1 MTVNG
6 QSDRGE
12 VVGFVDLGTNAVR
25 LLVAELHPAGT
36 YTVLSIQREQIRLG
50 EGEFATGRLT
60 QAAIDRAVTVVTR
73 FAALARSLGAG
84 RIVAAATSA
93 TREADNRGVLV
104 RRLESEAGVTL
115 RVVSGREEARLIL
128 EAVRHRVGLD
138 ERPVLVI
145 DIGGGSTEVGV
156 GDADRDLYLDSLK
169 LGALRLAA
177 DRFGLDREEPVGG
190 EDYRELKRAIEVTS
204 VYAAQEV
211 RSLAPVAA
219 YGTSGTIRNLVAVAA
234 RAVRGEEIGDPTT
247 ATLPE
252 LRKAAKLLRGLPLS
266 QRRAVPG
273 LAPERADVVVAG
285 AAVLETLLD
294 ACGVTEIRAVEQCG
308 LREGLLFEEIQSRGD
323 GGTVH
328 RRAVRERSVAGLA
341 RAARVDER
349 HAAKVRELALQ
360 LFDSAARAGLH
371 RLGEGEREL
380 LGFAATLHDAGAS
393 VSYTDHHVHSAYLIR
408 NSDLLGFDQAEI
420 DLMATVALLHRK
432 AMAAGRY
439 PRHPQLGRRAARTA
453 RTLAV
458 LLRIGELLDRGHEGA
473 VAEARLARAGRDAVR
488 LEIVPAGDCRLEEW
502 GLEARRRALEKGLGH
517 RLEIVV
523 LGDGSAAGA
532 TAAGG
537 AGASAAAAARTAA
550 RKRPA

>member
-145 DIGGGSTEVGV
+145 DIGGGSTEVAV

-234 RAVRGEEIGDPTT
+234 RAVRGEENGDPTT

-294 ACGVTEIRAVEQCG
+294 ACGVDRDP
-308 LREGLLFEEIQSRGD
+308 R
-323 GGTVH
+323 
-328 RRAVRERSVAGLA
+328 RRAVRPA
-341 RAARVDER
+341 
-349 HAAKVRELALQ
+349 
-360 LFDSAARAGLH
+360 
-371 RLGEGEREL
+371 
-380 LGFAATLHDAGAS
+380 
-393 VSYTDHHVHSAYLIR
+393 
-408 NSDLLGFDQAEI
+408 
-420 DLMATVALLHRK
+420 
-432 AMAAGRY
+432 
-439 PRHPQLGRRAARTA
+439 RRAA
-453 RTLAV
+453 
-458 LLRIGELLDRGHEGA
+458 LRGDPEPRRRRHGA
-473 VAEARLARAGRDAVR
+473 SAGGARAQRRRPGARR
-488 LEIVPAGDCRLEEW
+488 P
-502 GLEARRRALEKGLGH
+502 RRRASRGE
-517 RLEIVV
+517 
-523 LGDGSAAGA
+523 
-532 TAAGG
+532 G
-537 AGASAAAAARTAA
+537 AGAGAAALRQRGAR
-550 RKRPA
+550 RPPPSR

>member
-1 MTVNG
+1 
-6 QSDRGE
+6 
-12 VVGFVDLGTNAVR
+12 
-25 LLVAELHPAGT
+25 
-36 YTVLSIQREQIRLG
+36 
-50 EGEFATGRLT
+50 
-60 QAAIDRAVTVVTR
+60 
-73 FAALARSLGAG
+73 
-84 RIVAAATSA
+84 
-93 TREADNRGVLV
+93 
-104 RRLESEAGVTL
+104 
-115 RVVSGREEARLIL
+115 
-128 EAVRHRVGLD
+128 VRHRVGLD

-145 DIGGGSTEVGV
+145 DIGGGSTEVAV
-156 GDADRDLYLDSLK
+156 GDADRDLFLDSLK

-177 DRFGLDREEPVGG
+177 DRFGLEREEPVGG

-234 RAVRGEEIGDPTT
+234 RAVRGEDGDPTA

-266 QRRAVPG
+266 QRRAVAG

-308 LREGLLFEEIQSRGD
+308 VREGLLFEEIQSGGD

-341 RAARVDER
+341 RVARVDER

-393 VSYTDHHVHSAYLIR
+393 VSYTDHHVHSAYLIS

-439 PRHPQLGRRAARTA
+439 PGHPLLGRRAARTA

-532 TAAGG
+532 AAAGG
-537 AGASAAAAARTAA
+537 SGASAAAAARTPA